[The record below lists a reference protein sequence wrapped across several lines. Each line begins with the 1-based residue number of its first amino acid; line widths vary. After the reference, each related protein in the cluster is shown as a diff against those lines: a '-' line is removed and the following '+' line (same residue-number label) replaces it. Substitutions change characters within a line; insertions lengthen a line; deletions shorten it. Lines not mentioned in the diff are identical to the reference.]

1 MCHIANVAQLAQRI
15 TCDNEGRRTVCE
27 LSHEVIYE
35 WHGHK
40 LDIPVVL
47 CNDIPIG
54 GGFLFNSKAFC
65 ADDDQEEKI

>member
-1 MCHIANVAQLAQRI
+1 M
-15 TCDNEGRRTVCE
+15 CE